1 MKKLGLKNLI
11 KNKIDKGDMLYI
23 QPEEAP
29 DIGTLEEEENRIID
43 EVLDDIWD
51 TYNDDG
57 NEHLDRE
64 EMEKFIYVTLIETG
78 IRSFAN
84 LEELK
89 NDEKFQACFLQFDED
104 NSGEVS
110 R

>member
-78 IRSFAN
+78 IRTFSS
-84 LEELK
+84 LEELRT
-89 NDEKFQACFLQFDED
+89 DQKFQACFQ
-104 NSGEVS
+104 
-110 R
+110 